1 MPKKL
6 QHIGVSNLVTPLLY
20 NQIIQPGHVLRL
32 HDVDADKALQM
43 TYKNDAGTS
52 LPRFALVP
60 DITPHLF
67 DLTMKFRSQAGD
79 TKVQPVDPT
88 LLTAPT
94 AAMLADPFTVYQRNV
109 APFDR
114 WVSDGSRLVAAV
126 VSGIDGALV
135 ARGEPRSFRPSRPV
149 LLESLPIGIGPNGS
163 VGVNGAVTFATPL
176 PVAYPSLFC
185 YFIAGALFAGA
196 AAGFYYTEMSSTTV
210 GTVFNNRYTS
220 GDVTVPQTKTPIV
233 SASVGSYTQAVTVQT
248 ALQATLPG
256 GVLGPNGRLDI
267 RGRLSYPNSAGN
279 KSATLSIGSVS
290 LLSNAVPASTASVEF
305 SLFMHNRGVTNR
317 QTTNTPGFM
326 SLPGSAA
333 AGLYTNVDTLVDQP
347 FVVQL
352 SLAAAVDFIFLESLQ
367 AVANAG

>member
-94 AAMLADPFTVYQRNV
+94 SAMLADPFTVYQRNV

-126 VSGIDGALV
+126 VSASDGSLIAQ
-135 ARGEPRSFRPSRPV
+135 GEPRGYRPSRPV
-149 LLESLPIGIGPNGS
+149 LLEGLPIGVGPNGS
-163 VGVNGAVTFATPL
+163 VGVNGAVTFATAL
-176 PVAYPSLFC
+176 PTAYPRLFC
-185 YFIAGALFAGA
+185 YFIAGALFAGSL
-196 AAGFYYTEMSSTTV
+196 AGFYYVEMSSTTAGV
-210 GTVFNNRYTS
+210 VYNNRYTG
-220 GDVTVPQTKTPIV
+220 GDVVAPATKTPIV
-233 SASVGSYTQAVTVQT
+233 SASVGSYTQTVDVVT
-248 ALQATLPG
+248 ANLGTLVG
-256 GVLGPNGRLDI
+256 GTLGPNGRLDV
-267 RGRLSYPNSAGN
+267 RGRLSYPNSVGN
-279 KSATLSIGSVS
+279 KAAALQVGTVTL
-290 LLSNAVPASTASVEF
+290 LNNAVPSSTASVEF
-305 SLFMHNRGVTNR
+305 SLFMHNRGAVNQ
-317 QTTNTPGFM
+317 QTTNTVGYM

-333 AGLYTNVDTLVDQP
+333 AGGYTSLDTSVDQTIALN
-347 FVVQL
+347 L
-352 SLAAAVDFIFLESLQ
+352 SISASVDFIFLESLQ
-367 AVANAG
+367 AVANVG